1 MSCTRHVLSCTH
13 VLVMYSVV
21 KKSQRRFPW
30 ITGFSQAL
38 GSRLCFA
45 QTNYQAL
52 RQILLYAT
60 TLHPLCGSRVLV
72 IMVIMWIDNGRAWI
86 GFTASTGDSKWQVH
100 DILSWTFDSSRLDKT
115 YVPPVVVNAHGAHA
129 CSKVNEGGDCVHI

>member
-1 MSCTRHVLSCTH
+1 MGTLS
-13 VLVMYSVV
+13 VYVDD
-21 KKSQRRFPW
+21 
-30 ITGFSQAL
+30 
-38 GSRLCFA
+38 
-45 QTNYQAL
+45 
-52 RQILLYAT
+52 LLT
-60 TLHPLCGSRVLV
+60 PV
-72 IMVIMWIDNGRAWI
+72 MVIPLNLAATLKLDNGRAWI

>member
-45 QTNYQAL
+45 QTNYPSPA
-52 RQILLYAT
+52 ANP
-60 TLHPLCGSRVLV
+60 PLC
-72 IMVIMWIDNGRAWI
+72 
-86 GFTASTGDSKWQVH
+86 H
-100 DILSWTFDSSRLDKT
+100 
-115 YVPPVVVNAHGAHA
+115 NATPFVWFKSAGHHGHH
-129 CSKVNEGGDCVHI
+129 VDR